1 VRALILLILLLISTP
16 SFAEEHRIVLP
27 PEVIKEFGIK
37 TMKVEPLPLSEM
49 IELPGEIVEIPD
61 REVHVVPP
69 ARGFVRKVYKRLGD
83 RVKRGER
90 LAVIDSPELADLKA
104 GYLEAKR
111 EVELAR
117 ELYQREKLLWEKK
130 IVAQESFLKARQA
143 LELAKIKL
151 KKYRQKLLTLGFSP
165 DEIKAFEKGRVPL
178 GRYYLRAPI
187 SGTIVEMH
195 ISRGEMVGPERV
207 AFRIVDLSKVWAQ
220 IWVYKKWLPKVKVGQ
235 EVELVFGDGIPP
247 VKGKIDYIEPSV
259 DKEKRAVRARVV
271 LDNKNGVF
279 RPGLLFKALIPVGHG
294 KEVLAVPESAVQT
307 LHGHPVVFVK
317 EGDAFVPREVK
328 LGKKFGGFVEILEG
342 LKEGDEVVVSGAFTL
357 KAEIE
362 KEAFGEAGHAH

>member
-1 VRALILLILLLISTP
+1 LRLLTLLLFGLLTLP
-16 SFAEEHRIVLP
+16 AYPEEHHHAVHLP
-27 PEVIKEFGIK
+27 PEVVKEFGIK
-37 TMKVEPLPLSEM
+37 TEKLTPRPFVQVV
-49 IELPGEIVEIPD
+49 ELPGEVVEVPD

-104 GYLEAKR
+104 SYLEAKK
-111 EVELAR
+111 EVELAK
-117 ELYQREKLLWEKK
+117 ELYAREKALWEKK
-130 IVAQESFLKARQA
+130 IVPQESYLKARQA

-151 KKYRQKLLTLGFSP
+151 NKYRQKLLTLGFSP
-165 DEIKAFEKGRVPL
+165 SEIEAFERGRAPL

-220 IWVYKKWLPKVKVGQ
+220 VWIYKKWLPKVKAGQ
-235 EVELVFGDGIPP
+235 EVELLFDEIGR

-259 DKEKRAVRARVV
+259 DREKKAVKARVV
-271 LDNKNGVF
+271 LDNRSGKF
-279 RPGLLFKALIPVGHG
+279 RPGLLFRALIPAEKKVAL
-294 KEVLAVPESAVQT
+294 VVPEEAVQT

-317 EGDAFVPREVK
+317 EGEKFVPREVK
-328 LGKKFGGFVEILEG
+328 LGRKFNGMVG
-342 LKEGDEVVVSGAFTL
+342 
-357 KAEIE
+357 
-362 KEAFGEAGHAH
+362 